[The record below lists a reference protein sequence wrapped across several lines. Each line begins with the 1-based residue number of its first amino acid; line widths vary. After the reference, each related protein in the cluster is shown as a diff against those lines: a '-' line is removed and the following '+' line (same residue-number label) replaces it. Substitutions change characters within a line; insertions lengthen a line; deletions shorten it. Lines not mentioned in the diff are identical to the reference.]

1 MYNGKGE
8 GNDAAANKK
17 NKLFNNNTFGGNS
30 RKSSYG
36 KDVNQK

>member
-1 MYNGKGE
+1 MYDGKDE
-8 GNDAAANKK
+8 GNDAAANK
-17 NKLFNNNTFGGNS
+17 NRFNNNTFGGNS